1 MMICFIMRIGQRS
14 FPHFHITFL
23 KQCQI
28 AYQTL
33 YHKSPS
39 FHTLHLLGTNN
50 LSGSLYLLLLTLNR
64 DGGEKRKSSKLIKEV
79 LHLHQHHPLDLVR
92 LKMIRRVCLLQ
103 HQWNQQQE
111 KDRGLMREQNHKLD
125 QRRQRHL

>member
-1 MMICFIMRIGQRS
+1 
-14 FPHFHITFL
+14 
-23 KQCQI
+23 
-28 AYQTL
+28 
-33 YHKSPS
+33 
-39 FHTLHLLGTNN
+39 LHLLGTNN

-92 LKMIRRVCLLQ
+92 LTTIRRRRWLSLKLRLIRRG
-103 HQWNQQQE
+103 QQLT
-111 KDRGLMREQNHKLD
+111 RIS